1 MLWTIVITAAYARY
15 PEAGFVD
22 STEGH
27 VRCHYERDTDAS
39 RCDDVVIWA
48 EQAWVTQIDGLG
60 FTAPLPDDGVGG
72 SDALDIYITREA
84 GGAGSAF
91 VDCDGGDPACEDP
104 DPTDDVDGAPS
115 FVVID
120 PRTASDDF
128 PLFTYHEF
136 QHTTQYA
143 RDYTEPFL
151 ALWEGTAVAC
161 EHWTAPGWP
170 TSAPD
175 FGDYQATP
183 WLSVILQDGYFLAD
197 TGFSDGSW
205 YEYGAVAWVFFM
217 DDRYGDGLGSIGP
230 ALWDEAGKPGANVLD
245 AWQTLSGDREA
256 SLLEFAADRA
266 RMGTAAG
273 PAYAAFAGVY
283 GVAWREETP
292 IDAPAAPSYPPY
304 PLGMS
309 LYDAS
314 GPGEI
319 AFDGDPSVRWA
330 LLAVTDSD
338 AIELDPHGSVDLDGD
353 WTLVVINL
361 GPDGFVATDPLEPAS
376 FTLLLSGVEETT
388 QSCGCDASSHGGLA
402 FGVLGLALARRRR
415 R

>member
-1 MLWTIVITAAYARY
+1 MWTMLIMTAFARY
-15 PEAGFVD
+15 PEVGFVD
-22 STEGH
+22 STAGH
-27 VRCHYERDTDAS
+27 VRCHYERDTDAA
-39 RCDDVVIWA
+39 RCGDVVVWA
-48 EQAWVTQIDGLG
+48 EQAWAAQIDGLG
-60 FTAPLPDDGVGG
+60 FTAPLPDAGVGG
-72 SDALDIYITREA
+72 SDALDFYLTREA

-91 VDCDGGDPACEDP
+91 VDCDGGDPTCEDP
-104 DPTDDVDGAPS
+104 DLTDDVDGAPS

-120 PRTASDDF
+120 PRTTSDDF
-128 PLFTYHEF
+128 PLFTSHEF

-143 RDYTEPFL
+143 RDYKEPFL

-161 EHWTAPGWP
+161 EHWTTPGWT

-197 TGFSDGSW
+197 IGISDDSW

-217 DDRYGDGLGSIGP
+217 DDRYGDGQGSIGP
-230 ALWDEAGKPGANVLD
+230 ALWDEAGKPDADVLD
-245 AWQTLSGDREA
+245 AWQVLSGDREA

-273 PAYAAFAGVY
+273 PSYASFAGVY

-292 IDAPAAPSYPPY
+292 VDGPTAPAFPPY

-309 LYDAS
+309 LYDVA
-314 GPGEI
+314 GPGDL

-330 LLAVTDSD
+330 LLAVTDD
-338 AIELDPHGSVDLDGD
+338 AAVEVDPNGSVDLDGD
-353 WTLVVINL
+353 WTLVVVNL

-376 FTLLLSGVEETT
+376 FTLSWSGALRPGDG
-388 QSCGCDASSHGGLA
+388 CGCDGTSGGGVASGA
-402 FGVLGLALARRRR
+402 LGLLFARRRR